1 MQQTIVT
8 ILVVGGIGLVFALVG
23 GKLSVGALNFRKRAT
38 RTHGQVVG
46 LRPRRSRQGVTYH
59 PIVRFVT
66 ASGVPMEAET
76 PSGGNPPPA
85 RPGQQVPVLYDPDAP
100 TRIRLDTATGD
111 GFLFS
116 LIFLGIGIVLLV
128 FAVVTAVTS

>member
-1 MQQTIVT
+1 MSQTTIT
-8 ILVVGGIGLVFALVG
+8 ILVGCIGLLFALVG
-23 GKLSVGALNFRKRAT
+23 GKLTIGALNFRKRAR

-46 LRPRRSRQGVTYH
+46 LRPRRSGQGVTYH

-66 ASGVPMEAET
+66 ASGIPVEAET
-76 PSGGNPPPA
+76 PSSGNPPPA
-85 RPGQQVPVLYDPDAP
+85 RPGQQVAVLYDPDAP

-128 FAVVTAVTS
+128 FAVVTALTR